1 MATHT
6 FRNASTG
13 LDFTFSGQTN
23 DPGLPS
29 GVQANDLLFGVFAV
43 YTFLAA
49 QPTCTIPS
57 GWTQIPGANYNL
69 SLSGGAL
76 LGNVKLAYKVAAG
89 SDATE
94 FSSDQPNSS
103 FVGIIHGYD
112 NTKTSGPLQTH
123 TRNVITSSLNY
134 TATGITT
141 DQAHELL
148 IWVAWND
155 QSGATF
161 TPPDGMTER
170 VDTANAFA
178 TADLLNQAAAGASG
192 DKTGVA
198 SASGNGEA
206 YLVAFYSEDSSGSTP
221 APPRQPDPVVGRPF
235 PYAPSTSRGRM

>member
-1 MATHT
+1 VPVDGDAHVPECVDGLGLHLL
-6 FRNASTG
+6 RADERSRSAIRRPGERSAVRRLRGLHVSRGAADLHHPVG
-13 LDFTFSGQTN
+13 LDA
-23 DPGLPS
+23 D
-29 GVQANDLLFGVFAV
+29 
-43 YTFLAA
+43 
-49 QPTCTIPS
+49 
-57 GWTQIPGANYNL
+57 YNL

-178 TADLLNQAAAGASG
+178 TADLLNQAAAGVEPLLS
-192 DKTGVA
+192 
-198 SASGNGEA
+198 
-206 YLVAFYSEDSSGSTP
+206 SE
-221 APPRQPDPVVGRPF
+221 
-235 PYAPSTSRGRM
+235 